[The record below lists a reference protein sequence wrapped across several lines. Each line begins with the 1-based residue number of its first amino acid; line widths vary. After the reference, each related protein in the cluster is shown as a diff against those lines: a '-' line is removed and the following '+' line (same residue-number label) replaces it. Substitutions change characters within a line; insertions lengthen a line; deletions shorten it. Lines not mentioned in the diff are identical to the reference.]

1 MNIGIIGA
9 GNIGA
14 TAARLFANAGHR
26 VAISNSRG
34 PEALR
39 DLVAELGPNV
49 ETTTVEDA
57 ARSARWCWWRSP
69 LRTTKRYQPTYS
81 RARLSSMP

>member
-1 MNIGIIGA
+1 MNIEIIGA

-34 PEALR
+34 PESLR
-39 DLVAELGPNV
+39 DLIAELGPNA

-57 ARSARWCWWRSP
+57 AAFGEVVLVAIPFKDYERF
-69 LRTTKRYQPTYS
+69 QPTNS